1 MSRKDF
7 QIKHKGHRIE
17 PGEIEAAAFGVPG
30 VEMCCCFY
38 DTVKSS
44 IVLAVKGCIKKAD
57 VLEELKRTLPSYM
70 VPGTVYETDEIPLT
84 ANGKMDRD
92 RLQELYYEVYHV

>member
-1 MSRKDF
+1 M
-7 QIKHKGHRIE
+7 
-17 PGEIEAAAFGVPG
+17 PG